1 MYQNNQTAEMI
12 RSEILAGNLEIFLTG
27 ELILGSK
34 LLMQNAFFR
43 QVNLFRAV
51 NLLGTREYINII
63 FTDLL
68 IYRPNMTKT
77 IQ

>member
-34 LLMQNAFFR
+34 LLMQNAFFPTGELVPGSKLIR
-43 QVNLFRAV
+43 D
-51 NLLGTREYINII
+51 TRVYKHY
-63 FTDLL
+63 
-68 IYRPNMTKT
+68 IYRS
-77 IQ
+77 IDL